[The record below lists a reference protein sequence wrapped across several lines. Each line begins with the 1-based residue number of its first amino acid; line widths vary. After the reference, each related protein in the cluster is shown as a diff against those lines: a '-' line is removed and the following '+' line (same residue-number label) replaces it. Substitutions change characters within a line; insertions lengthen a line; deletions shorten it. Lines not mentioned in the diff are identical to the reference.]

1 MLTDMHTHCERS
13 FDCEVPFDVMCA
25 AAVEHGVGVLALTDH
40 CDLTPDSDE
49 SATIGNV
56 RLSIADAARQ
66 GELLEGTLKIV
77 RGVELGQ
84 PLHNKPLA
92 ERIVEL
98 EELDFI
104 LCSLHEISDTQDFY
118 YLDYNKEDV
127 PSLLTR
133 YFDEI
138 IETVKWNKFDSLAH
152 LTYPLRYICGEYGIK
167 VELDEYKD
175 KIDEILSTLAK
186 NGKALEVNSSG
197 FGMKIGETLPPEW
210 IIRRF
215 RELGGEYITVGSD
228 AHHARNVGFMIGDA
242 FELIKKCGFDSVVYF
257 EKHKPVKV
265 II

>member
-13 FDCEVPFDVMCA
+13 FDCEISFAVMCDSA
-25 AAVEHGVGVLALTDH
+25 IAHGIKVLALTDH
-40 CDLTPDSDE
+40 CDLNTDSDE
-49 SATIGNV
+49 TAVINNV
-56 RLSIADAARQ
+56 RLSIADATTQ
-66 GELLEGTLKIV
+66 GERLKNTLKVI
-77 RGVELGQ
+77 RGIELGQ

-92 ERIVEL
+92 EKIIETV
-98 EELDFI
+98 ELDFV
-104 LCSLHEISDTQDFY
+104 LCSLHEIRDTRDFY
-118 YLDYNKEDV
+118 YLNYNNEDV

-152 LTYPLRYICGEYGIK
+152 LTYPIRYICGEYGIK
-167 VELDEYKD
+167 LDLLDYKD

-197 FGMKIGETLPPEW
+197 LGMKIKETLPPEW
-210 IIRRF
+210 VIRRF

-228 AHHARNVGFMIGDA
+228 AHLAQNIGYRIGDA

-257 EKHKPVKV
+257 EKHKPIKV
-265 II
+265 SI